1 MIKNLYTIYNRNIS
15 CISFIK
21 AETSPQAVRKFGKG
35 FEMNNIKNYNFDKK
49 LTENQAHRR
58 LMSHKINL
66 PRNAANS
73 NHNFIAHNN
82 LVIEKEN
89 TIRGRDYYGDAFSEN
104 MNLVWPRKAVK
115 HTRADNLRL

>member
-1 MIKNLYTIYNRNIS
+1 M
-15 CISFIK
+15 K

-35 FEMNNIKNYNFDKK
+35 FEINNIKNNNFEKK

-73 NHNFIAHNN
+73 NHNFIGHNN

-89 TIRGRDYYGDAFSEN
+89 TIRGRDYYGDAYTKN